1 MGIIEAAKL
10 ADRRIGSREELLER
24 ELEMLRITSMR
35 EGVETLLSGNFPGHA
50 TTPVRMVRTGEAQ
63 ERPC

>member
-24 ELEMLRITSMR
+24 ELEMLRIIYEHHAISEAEYLRSVSVLRR
-35 EGVETLLSGNFPGHA
+35 EGKCEKCFGHI
-50 TTPVRMVRTGEAQ
+50 
-63 ERPC
+63 

>member
-24 ELEMLRITSMR
+24 ELETLRIIYEHHAISETEYLRSVSVLRR
-35 EGVETLLSGNFPGHA
+35 ERDAG
-50 TTPVRMVRTGEAQ
+50 
-63 ERPC
+63 

>member
-24 ELEMLRITSMR
+24 ELETLRIIY
-35 EGVETLLSGNFPGHA
+35 EHHA
-50 TTPVRMVRTGEAQ
+50 ISEAEYLRSVSVLQ
-63 ERPC
+63 RKRRCEQV

>member
-24 ELEMLRITSMR
+24 ELEMLRIIYEHHAISEAEYLRSVSVLWR
-35 EGVETLLSGNFPGHA
+35 EKNMG
-50 TTPVRMVRTGEAQ
+50 
-63 ERPC
+63 

>member
-24 ELEMLRITSMR
+24 EMETLRIIYEHHAISEAEYLRSVSVLQRKRRR
-35 EGVETLLSGNFPGHA
+35 EQV
-50 TTPVRMVRTGEAQ
+50 
-63 ERPC
+63 